1 MSGAILW
8 SVQNVSAARNIEN
21 LTIMS
26 EQSDQKAGGGP
37 VQVAHRSTAATK
49 AIIRSVIELMLNN
62 SLLTR
67 DKKTPKLDE
76 DIKELVREIEV
87 VIRTN
92 MLNYGSEV
100 SERIRSEVDVTT
112 LIPGLATSGASSAEN
127 DEETGNRSFFLLRLI
142 AGRFSHLFTDPV
154 NPVFPRDVV
163 KGFDNYLMKLLGGV
177 LYEELNVEAQDLLSN
192 FTTDDD
198 GEIWI
203 MIGKNDRHKRFAY
216 NILIRILLKF
226 EDFDWAKRNF
236 MSILNN
242 VTERGSGFLFEDQHF
257 QLLFTALFSDLFKS
271 LWNDEQQLKLDF
283 MFGDGTAARID
294 GIYDRYKIYK
304 TEVAAQMKQR
314 AIG

>member
-1 MSGAILW
+1 MSNTTN
-8 SVQNVSAARNIEN
+8 QNSG
-21 LTIMS
+21 
-26 EQSDQKAGGGP
+26 DQTPGGGP

-49 AIIRSVIELMLNN
+49 TIIRSVLDLMLSN

-67 DKKTPKLDE
+67 DKKTPKLDD

-100 SERIRSEVDVTT
+100 AERVRSEVDVST
-112 LIPGLATSGASSAEN
+112 LLPGASPAQNQANVEN
-127 DEETGNRSFFLLRLI
+127 PEETGNRSMFLLRLI
-142 AGRFSHLFTDPV
+142 AGRFSHLFADSE

-163 KGFDNYLMKLLGGV
+163 KGFDNYLYKLLGEV
-177 LYEELNVEAQDLLSN
+177 LYEELNVESQELLSN
-192 FTTDDD
+192 FSTDDD
-198 GEIWI
+198 GEIWA

-226 EDFDWAKRNF
+226 EDFSWAKRNF

-257 QLLFTALFSDLFKS
+257 QLLFTALFSDLFKT
-271 LWNDEQQLKLDF
+271 LWDDEQSLKLDF
-283 MFGDGTAARID
+283 MFGDGTADRLS
-294 GIYDRYKIYK
+294 GIYETFNAYKKEI
-304 TEVAAQMKQR
+304 AA
-314 AIG
+314 